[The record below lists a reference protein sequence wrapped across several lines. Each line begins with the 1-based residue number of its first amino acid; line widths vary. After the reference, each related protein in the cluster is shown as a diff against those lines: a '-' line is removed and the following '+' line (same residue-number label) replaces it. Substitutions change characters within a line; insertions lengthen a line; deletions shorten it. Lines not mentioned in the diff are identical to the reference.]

1 MSLEHIQP
9 AGLFASQKFGF
20 TQVVTSPPGKL
31 VFLSGQVAFDENARV
46 VGGADLGA
54 QAEQALANLGRA
66 LESAGASPADVAFL
80 RIYIANYEPSKLA
93 VLGPLLPK
101 FFGDKLPAQTLL
113 GVQSLATPDLLIELE
128 ALAVVGG

>member
-1 MSLEHIQP
+1 MPLEHIQP
-9 AGLFASQKFGF
+9 EGLFASEPLGF

-31 VFLSGQVAFDENARV
+31 VFVSGQVALDENAQV
-46 VGGADLGA
+46 VGPGDLRA

-66 LESAGASPADVAFL
+66 LEAVGASPADVAFL
-80 RIYIANYEPSKLA
+80 RIYIANYDPSKLA

-101 FFGDKLPAQTLL
+101 FFGNKLPAQTLL
-113 GVQSLATPDLLIELE
+113 GVQALATPDLLIELE